1 MNHIQTL
8 FQNKQKNILSIYF
21 TAGHPAIDSVIP
33 IITELENQGVDM
45 IEIGIPFS
53 DPLADGPVIQL
64 SSQKAL
70 ANGMTLK
77 KLIASLQDIRTQCK
91 IPLLLMGYF
100 NTVLQYGVE
109 QFCKDISA
117 IGIDGVILPD
127 MPLEIYEEQYKS
139 LFEKYDVN
147 PVFLISP
154 NTSESRIRKTESLS
168 KGFIYAVSTAST
180 TGTKVGF
187 SEENEV
193 YFKRLQDMNLSVPI
207 IVGFGISNSKTFN
220 QVCKYASGGIIGSA
234 FVKAIENTK
243 DIKKSVES
251 FIKQFVEKE

>member
-1 MNHIQTL
+1 MNNIQSL
-8 FQNKQKNILSIYF
+8 FKTKNNNILSIYF
-21 TAGHPAIDSVIP
+21 TAGHPTLDSVVP
-33 IITELENQGVDM
+33 IITELEKQGVNM
-45 IEIGIPFS
+45 IEIGFPFS

-77 KLIASLQDIRTQCK
+77 KLINQLKDIRKQCT

-109 QFCKDISA
+109 QFCKDVSA

-127 MPLEIYEEQYKS
+127 MPLEVYEEQYQAI
-139 LFEKYDVN
+139 FEKYDVN

-154 NTSESRIRKTESLS
+154 NTTVERIKKTESLS

-180 TGTKVGF
+180 TGSKKAGF
-187 SEENEV
+187 SDENEE
-193 YFKRLQDMNLSVPI
+193 YFKRLQDMNLSVPLV
-207 IVGFGISNSKTFN
+207 VGFGISNKTTFN
-220 QVCKYASGGIIGSA
+220 QVCKYAAGGIIGSP
-234 FVKAIENTK
+234 FVKAIENST
-243 DIKKSVES
+243 DIKKTIKT
-251 FIKQFVEKE
+251 FIKEFTD